1 MDFTTLMRSGKQ
13 TGDHAMS
20 FHVPETWMQGRT
32 TYGGLTAALCLQAAM
47 PTSGGRQIRSAQVAF
62 VGPVSGDVECTATLL
77 REGKNTVFTSVR
89 MMGEAGV
96 AAEAIFAFGA
106 HRESSLNFANL
117 PAPEVTSP
125 DETASFFGESPR
137 RPAFT
142 RNFNMRL
149 ANGSPPMSGAP
160 DADMS
165 LWMRH
170 KDGSVPPDAVSVL
183 ALADAPPPAAMSM
196 LTGQARI
203 SSMTWM
209 AEFLTDDIQTN
220 EGWFLA
226 RHVANTSKDGYNSQA
241 MTLWNTSGQP
251 IMIGRQTIAVFA

>member
-196 LTGQARI
+196 LTG
-203 SSMTWM
+203 M